1 MNTKKLNIVITDDH
15 PLVTKS
21 LKDIFETFNNIG
33 QVNIANNGNEL
44 LIYMK
49 KKSIDLVVLD
59 IKLPDRDGIELASII
74 KTTYKKTKVIVLS
87 SFVSPEYVNQCYEL
101 KVEAYLNKSAPTDE
115 INEGIKQVISGETYY
130 CKEVKDILLNNLI
143 TRDKNPKNQNQK
155 ECLSSREIEILKLI
169 CKQKNYKQIAEILF
183 ISENTV
189 RKHRQNIMQKA
200 GCHSTTELYEYAI
213 KRKLISLPQ

>member
-33 QVNIANNGNEL
+33 QVFTANNGDEL

-59 IKLPDRDGIELASII
+59 INLPNRDGIELASII
-74 KTTYKKTKVIVLS
+74 KTEYKRTKVIILS
-87 SFVSPEYVNQCYEL
+87 SFVSAEYVNQCYEL
-101 KVEAYLNKSAPTDE
+101 RVEAYINKSAPTAE
-115 INEGIKQVISGETYY
+115 INEGINYVISGETYY
-130 CKEVKDILLNNLI
+130 SKEVKDILLNNLI

-189 RKHRQNIMQKA
+189 RKHRQNLMLKTN
-200 GCHSTTELYEYAI
+200 CHSATDIYEYAMRHKHI
-213 KRKLISLPQ
+213 LPPK